1 MPFPEEAAQVL
12 SRKDSGD
19 PPENPLQKRSLP
31 REHPAAPA
39 FEAVPLKAP
48 DPPGRLWKQGMWAG
62 EGASRSGDLGF
73 GGQLR
78 DQGTARCER
87 KAIVLSFF
95 PSKKGL
101 GSRER
106 GGR

>member
-1 MPFPEEAAQVL
+1 
-12 SRKDSGD
+12 
-19 PPENPLQKRSLP
+19 
-31 REHPAAPA
+31 
-39 FEAVPLKAP
+39 
-48 DPPGRLWKQGMWAG
+48 MWAA

-87 KAIVLSFF
+87 KAIVLSFC